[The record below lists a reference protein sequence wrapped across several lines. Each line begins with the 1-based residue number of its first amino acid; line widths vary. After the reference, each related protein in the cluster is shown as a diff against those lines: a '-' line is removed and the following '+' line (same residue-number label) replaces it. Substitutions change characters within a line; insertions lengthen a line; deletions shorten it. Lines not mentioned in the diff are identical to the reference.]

1 VIDFDEIAYQFPK
14 LKFSLEHVGGYHFFH
29 EALAV
34 IFNNMPTPWEQREA
48 NVYGGLTSIFTTHQ
62 LRFWYMSPE
71 RLRELIA
78 QVSADQLIF
87 GLDFPYKP
95 RERNP
100 HRTGDAAR
108 FEFAA
113 GRSG

>member
-1 VIDFDEIAYQFPK
+1 

-87 GLDFPYKP
+87 GLDFPYNLEKETHIALETLRDLNLP
-95 RERNP
+95 P
-100 HRTGDAAR
+100 GDLDKIL
-108 FEFAA
+108 
-113 GRSG
+113 GGT